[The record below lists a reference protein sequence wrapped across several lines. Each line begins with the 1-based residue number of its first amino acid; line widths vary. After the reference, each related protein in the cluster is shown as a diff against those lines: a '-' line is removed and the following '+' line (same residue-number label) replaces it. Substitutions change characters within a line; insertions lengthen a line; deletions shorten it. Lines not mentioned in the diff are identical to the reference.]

1 MQKNI
6 VLLLFFVLFFNN
18 FSLFGQKYLMLD
30 RYSTERI
37 RISIGEQVVFRVK
50 NDPFKKTDVIIGLQD
65 SVVSLAK
72 YGEISLAEFDIFYL
86 VRAKGKLKG
95 ASKVFKTLGIFF
107 GAFALSEAF
116 RNSKER
122 NNEYMTRQI
131 AYSASA
137 FAASALCQVLH
148 KRTYHITPQTRIRIM
163 NMDTPNQN

>member
-6 VLLLFFVLFFNN
+6 FIFLFFILFFNP

-37 RISIGEQVVFRVK
+37 RINIGERIVFKVK
-50 NDPFKKTDVIIGLQD
+50 NDSFKKMDVIIGLQD

-72 YGEISLAEFDIFYL
+72 YGEIALAEFEIFYL

-95 ASKVFKTLGIFF
+95 ASKVLNTLGIFF
-107 GAFALSEAF
+107 GAFALSEAL

-131 AYSASA
+131 VYSASA
-137 FAASALCQVLH
+137 FAASQLCRVLH
-148 KRTYHITPQTRIRIM
+148 KRTYYITPQTRIRIM
-163 NMDTPNQN
+163 NMDN